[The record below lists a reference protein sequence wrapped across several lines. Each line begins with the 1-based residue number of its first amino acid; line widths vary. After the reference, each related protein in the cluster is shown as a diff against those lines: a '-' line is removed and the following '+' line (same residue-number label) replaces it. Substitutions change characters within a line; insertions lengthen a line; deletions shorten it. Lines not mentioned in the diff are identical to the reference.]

1 MQGTDVPRLIIGNRL
16 LALPRLAKRA
26 VVIGL
31 DASLCIASVIFAFYL
46 RLGVMPT
53 LGWPLIITSVLVVT
67 TALPIFAMM
76 GLYRA
81 IFRYAG
87 WSAMLTV
94 IRAVLLSSIP
104 LIAIVTMIGI
114 PNVPRTTGVIQ
125 PMLLLLLVGLSRG
138 IAKAWLGQEYKS
150 LLSDSKLAPVAIYG
164 AGSAGRQL
172 ASALASGSGMR
183 VVAFLDDAPALQG
196 RTLNGIPIL
205 APSELDSARALLGVQ
220 NILLAIPSATRQRR
234 SAIIEELRS
243 RSMHVQTLPGLSD
256 LARGRVS
263 LGDLR
268 ELDIDDLLG
277 RDAVGPDPLLLKRT
291 IAGLTVMVTGAGGSI
306 GSELSRQIALLGP
319 RRLLLLEVNEFALYN
334 IHRELEGAPNPTE
347 IVPLLGSICDGDRMR
362 RILETWL
369 PDTIYHAAAYKH
381 VPLVESNI
389 AEGLRNN
396 VAGTATIARLS
407 REFGVPNFVLVST
420 DKAVR
425 PTNVMGASKRL
436 AEIILQALAQD
447 CSKTKFS
454 MVRFGNVL
462 GSSGSVVPLF
472 RQQIH
477 DGGPVTVTDIE
488 MTRYFMTIPEAAQL
502 VIQAG
507 AMSVG
512 GEVYV
517 LNMGEPVRIFDLAR
531 RMIELSGLTVRD
543 EDNPDGEIEIRTIG
557 LRPGEKLY
565 EELLIGN
572 NPSPTPH
579 PRIMKAN
586 DIALSSHAVES
597 HLVDLFR
604 LIDRGDLEAVREN
617 LVKIVPGYQ
626 PNSPL
631 ADPVH
636 QSVNGWTPALKIA

>member
-1 MQGTDVPRLIIGNRL
+1 MPRLIIGNRL

-53 LGWPLIITSVLVVT
+53 LSWPLIITSVLVVT

-104 LIAIVTMIGI
+104 LIAIVSMIGI

-183 VVAFLDDAPALQG
+183 IVAFLDDAPALQG

-517 LNMGEPVRIFDLAR
+517 LDMGEPVRIFDLAR

-543 EDNPDGEIEIRTIG
+543 EDNPDGEIEISTIG

-586 DIALSSHAVES
+586 DIALSPHAVES

>member
-104 LIAIVTMIGI
+104 LIAIVSMIGI